1 MCQPFFVVVVRS
13 KIDCCFECLEHL
25 LYFCILCANCVRF
38 MRCVYQ
44 FVHFWYIVASSITAC
59 DRTYS
64 DIFAV
69 ELVKC
74 ALIKVQWGNG

>member
-1 MCQPFFVVVVRS
+1 
-13 KIDCCFECLEHL
+13 
-25 LYFCILCANCVRF
+25 

-44 FVHFWYIVASSITAC
+44 FVHFWYIVASSITVC
-59 DRTYS
+59 DRTYN

-74 ALIKVQWGNG
+74 ASIKVQWGNG